1 MWVLLRPHD
10 SQEPLMQ
17 TVTTI
22 GLDIAKSVFQVHG
35 IDAEGK
41 VVIRRQLKRRYVLAF
56 FQKLAPCLVGI
67 EACASSHHWSRELKG
82 LGNTVRLMPPA
93 YVKPYVKRQKNDAA
107 EAEAICEAVTRANMR
122 FVATKTPEQQSGL
135 MLHRTR
141 HLFIRQQT
149 AVINAIRAHLAEFGI
164 VAPVGRNGVE
174 QLLGVVADSNDKRLA
189 EVARACV
196 AALGAQLRV
205 LKAQILE
212 FDRMIRAWHRSN
224 EASKRL
230 DQVPGVGPVLATA
243 LVASVADPR
252 AFQSGRDFSA
262 WIGLVPKQNSSGGK
276 ERLGNISKRGDRYL
290 RSLFTTGALAVIRY
304 AKIHGTRHRPW
315 LTALLARRPTKVAAI
330 ALANKIARMAWAM
343 MARGE
348 RYKEPAALAA

>member
-1 MWVLLRPHD
+1 
-10 SQEPLMQ
+10 MQ
-17 TVTTI
+17 TITTI
-22 GLDIAKSVFQVHG
+22 GFDIAKSVFQVHCV
-35 IDAEGK
+35 DAEGK
-41 VVIRRQLKRRYVLAF
+41 VVLRRQLKRRYVLAF
-56 FQKLAPCLVGI
+56 FQKLPSCLIGM
-67 EACASSHHWSRELKG
+67 EACASSHHWSRDLQA
-82 LGNTVRLMPPA
+82 LGHTVRLMPPA
-93 YVKPYVKRQKNDAA
+93 YVKPYVKRHKNDATD
-107 EAEAICEAVTRANMR
+107 AEAICEAVTRPNMR
-122 FVATKTPEQQSGL
+122 FVATKTPEQQSCL
-135 MLHRTR
+135 TLHRTR

-149 AVINAIRAHLAEFGI
+149 SVINAIRAHLAEFGI

-174 QLLGVVADSNDKRLA
+174 QLLGIAADASDKRLP

-196 AALGAQLRV
+196 TALGAQLRM

-212 FDRMIRAWHRSN
+212 FDRMINAWHRSS
-224 EASKRL
+224 EASRRL
-230 DQVPGVGPVLATA
+230 DDIPGVGPALATA
-243 LVASVADPR
+243 LIASIADPK
-252 AFQSGRDFSA
+252 AFRSGRDFSA

-276 ERLGNISKRGDRYL
+276 DRLGNISKRGDRYL

>member
-67 EACASSHHWSRELKG
+67 EACASSHHWSRELRA
-82 LGNTVRLMPPA
+82 LGHKVRLMPPA
-93 YVKPYVKRQKNDAA
+93 YVRPYVKRHKNDAA
-107 EAEAICEAVTRANMR
+107 DAEAICEAVTRANMR
-122 FVATKTPEQQSGL
+122 FVATKTPEQQSCL

-141 HLFIRQQT
+141 HLLMRQQT
-149 AVINAIRAHLAEFGI
+149 SVINAIRSHLAEFGI

-174 QLLGVVADSNDKRLA
+174 QLLCVVADSNDDRLP

-205 LKAQILE
+205 LKLQILE
-212 FDRMIRAWHRSN
+212 FDRMITAWHRSS

-230 DQVPGVGPVLATA
+230 DQ
-243 LVASVADPR
+243 
-252 AFQSGRDFSA
+252 
-262 WIGLVPKQNSSGGK
+262 
-276 ERLGNISKRGDRYL
+276 
-290 RSLFTTGALAVIRY
+290 
-304 AKIHGTRHRPW
+304 
-315 LTALLARRPTKVAAI
+315 
-330 ALANKIARMAWAM
+330 
-343 MARGE
+343 
-348 RYKEPAALAA
+348 